1 MRANIGTC
9 LLWGLKSSL
18 NDMSLETLALIF
30 KHHHYMYFLASL
42 MLLKSVVLLHDIYVE
57 IQKKKKKKLF
67 KEKIEKRKSRISHY
81 EFS

>member
-42 MLLKSVVLLHDIYVE
+42 MLLKSVIFLHDIYVE
-57 IQKKKKKKLF
+57 IKKKLF
-67 KEKIEKRKSRISHY
+67 KEKNREKKI
-81 EFS
+81 